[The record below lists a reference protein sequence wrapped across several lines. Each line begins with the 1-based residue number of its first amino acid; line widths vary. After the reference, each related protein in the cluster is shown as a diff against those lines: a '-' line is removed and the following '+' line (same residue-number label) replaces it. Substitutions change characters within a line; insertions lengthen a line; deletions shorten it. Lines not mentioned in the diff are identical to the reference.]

1 VNGKSYPM
9 LEYIE
14 ALAITGGVA
23 MFTFSQENGGEKK
36 GRHSSENNNNEEF
49 LIYGLVLITLYLLC
63 DSFTSQ
69 WQSRVFKQFG
79 LDSYQM
85 MLGTNIWSMILTL
98 CALIQAN
105 ELFSSI
111 DMLLMDSNAM
121 TNMIILSITSAT
133 GQLFI
138 FYTIKELGPIIFTI
152 FMTTR
157 QIVSLFLSC
166 ILFGHQL
173 RPLSFLAAFFVF
185 LIVSYRIYR
194 KGSD

>member
-1 VNGKSYPM
+1 
-9 LEYIE
+9 
-14 ALAITGGVA
+14 
-23 MFTFSQENGGEKK
+23 
-36 GRHSSENNNNEEF
+36 
-49 LIYGLVLITLYLLC
+49 
-63 DSFTSQ
+63 
-69 WQSRVFKQFG
+69 
-79 LDSYQM
+79 
-85 MLGTNIWSMILTL
+85 
-98 CALIQAN
+98 
-105 ELFSSI
+105 
-111 DMLLMDSNAM
+111 MLLMDSNAM